1 MINKTSSL
9 LMGVFIFLLSV
20 QANAQ
25 VGIGT
30 TTPNSTLDIRGSLSV
45 GYRAFSANTSAVT
58 ADHALVFTGTSAAAI
73 TLPDAAACT
82 GRIYWVKS
90 TSSNASVLTIA
101 TTGGQTI
108 DGLTSWTVTQTNK
121 VVGLISNGANWLI
134 TAESLPGNSAG
145 TAWIYGGNNVSSL
158 QKIGTTSTFDLP
170 FITDNTEKMRLTAT
184 GNLGI
189 GSAAFS
195 GTNPE
200 RLLADAGT
208 SGNTNYQN
216 VIVGKGNTNSYAQL
230 NIQNSNAGTGASSD
244 VVATADNGNET
255 INFVDM
261 GINSSANTSTVMG
274 GINDAY
280 LYNTGQNL
288 LIGTATAGKSLAF
301 LTGGTLQSAN
311 ERMRVDGNGNVGI
324 NTNAPEL
331 LLHVVK
337 NTGPGPTR
345 SDMALLETRNT
356 TATATSNFPVLNLI
370 RQIPTSL
377 YAANT
382 NAYGGLINF
391 GFRSPGGAFQDISQ
405 IQGFSLNGQSRI
417 SFYSKTGMTNGD
429 AATGTMAENMVL
441 EGKSLFVGTP
451 TASVIPFDATNP
463 EKLLVDAGT
472 TTSVN
477 VISGKG
483 TLNNYL
489 QLNIQNKSNGTAAS
503 SDVVATADNGTETTN
518 YIDMGINGSGN
529 TSGVFGSANDAYL
542 FNVGQNLLMGTS
554 TSGKSLVF
562 MTGGSSQASNER
574 MRIDGNGNV
583 GIGCTSPNYKLQVVG
598 DIAAQGGTIRAASA
612 IISTT
617 LTACS
622 DIRFKE
628 HIKPLSNTLENIMKL
643 QGVSYDWRVNEFP
656 DRYFNTKKQI
666 GIIAQDLEKI
676 YPELVETD
684 KEGYKSVDYS
694 KMAPLFIE
702 SFKEQQQQ
710 IKLQQEQIKLLQD
723 QIDALK
729 KGLALLKEKI
739 K

>member
-1 MINKTSSL
+1 MIAKTTSL
-9 LMGVFIFLLSV
+9 LLCVVLFVV

-25 VGIGT
+25 VGVGT
-30 TTPNSTLDIRGSLSV
+30 TTPNSTLDIRGSLSA
-45 GYRAFSANTSAVT
+45 GYRAFSTNTIAAVT
-58 ADHALVFTGTSAAAI
+58 DHALVFTGVSAASL
-73 TLPDAAACT
+73 TLPDATTCT

-90 TSSNASVLTIA
+90 TSTNASVLTIA
-101 TTGGQTI
+101 TTSAQTI
-108 DGLTSWTVTQTNK
+108 DGLTSWNITQTNK
-121 VVGLISNGANWLI
+121 VVGLISNGANWVI
-134 TAESLPGNSAG
+134 ASESLPGASAG
-145 TAWIYGGNNVSSL
+145 TAWIYGGNNVSTL

-170 FITDNTEKMRLTAT
+170 FVTDNTEKMRLTAT
-184 GNLGI
+184 GNLGV
-189 GSAAFS
+189 GSATFN

-200 RLLADAGT
+200 RLLADAGA
-208 SGNTNYQN
+208 SGNTNFQN

-255 INFVDM
+255 VNFVDM
-261 GINSSANTSTVMG
+261 GINSSANTSSVMG
-274 GINDAY
+274 GVNDAY

-288 LIGTATAGKSLAF
+288 LIGTGTSGKSLAF

-311 ERMRVDGNGNVGI
+311 ERMRIDGNGNVGI
-324 NTNAPEL
+324 STNAPEVL
-331 LLHVVK
+331 FHVVK
-337 NTGPGPTR
+337 NTGSGFVR
-345 SDMALLETRNT
+345 SDLALLETRNST
-356 TATATSNFPVLNLI
+356 TTATSNYPVLNLV
-370 RQIPTSL
+370 RQVPTAL

-382 NAYGGLINF
+382 NVYGGVINF
-391 GFRSPGGAFQDISQ
+391 GLRNPGGAVQDLSQ

-451 TASVIPFDATNP
+451 TGGVIPFDATSP

-472 TTSVN
+472 TSSVN

-483 TLNNYL
+483 SLNNYL
-489 QLNIQNKSNGTAAS
+489 QLNIQNRSNGNAAS
-503 SDVVATADNGTETTN
+503 SDVVATADNGNETTN

-529 TSGVFGSANDAYL
+529 ASGVFGAANDAYL
-542 FNVGQNLLMGTS
+542 YNVGQNLLMGTS
-554 TSGKSLVF
+554 TAGKSLVF
-562 MTGGSSQASNER
+562 MTGGSSQATNER

-583 GIGCTSPNYKLQVVG
+583 GIGCNSPNYKLQVVG

-628 HIKPLSNTLENIMKL
+628 HIKPLGNTLENMLKL
-643 QGVSYDWRVNEFP
+643 QGVSYDWKVKEFP

-666 GIIAQDLEKI
+666 GIIAQDLEKV

-684 KEGYKSVDYS
+684 KDGYKSVDYS

-702 SFKEQQQQ
+702 SIKEQQQQ
-710 IKLQQEQIKLLQD
+710 LKLLQEQIDL
-723 QIDALK
+723 LK
-729 KGLALLKEKI
+729 KEIALLKEKL

>member
-1 MINKTSSL
+1 MITKTSL
-9 LMGVFIFLLSV
+9 LLLSITLFAV
-20 QANAQ
+20 QADAQ
-25 VGIGT
+25 VGVGT
-30 TTPNSTLDIRGSLSV
+30 TTPNSTLDIRGSLSA
-45 GYRAFSANTSAVT
+45 GYRAFSANTSAAIT
-58 ADHALVFTGTSAAAI
+58 DHALVFTATAAASL
-73 TLPDAAACT
+73 TLPDAATCT
-82 GRIYWVKS
+82 GRIYWVKN
-90 TSSNASVLTIA
+90 TSSNASVLTIG
-101 TTGGQTI
+101 TTGAQTI
-108 DGLTSWTVTQTNK
+108 DGLSSWTLTQTNK
-121 VVGLISNGANWLI
+121 AVGLVSNGANWLI
-134 TAESLPGNSAG
+134 SSESLPGASAG
-145 TAWIYGGNNVSSL
+145 TAWIYGGNNVTSL
-158 QKIGTTSTFDLP
+158 QKIGTTSNFDFP
-170 FITDNTEKMRLTAT
+170 FITNNTEKMRLTTA
-184 GNLGI
+184 GSLGI
-189 GSAAFS
+189 GTTTFNA
-195 GTNPE
+195 TYPE
-200 RLLADAGT
+200 RLLVDAGA

-255 INFVDM
+255 TNFIDM

-274 GINDAY
+274 DANDAY
-280 LYNTGQNL
+280 LYNVGQDL
-288 LIGTATAGKSLAF
+288 LIGTGTSGKSLLF
-301 LTGGTLQSAN
+301 LTSGTSQASN

-324 NTNAPEL
+324 NTSAPEL
-331 LLHVVK
+331 LFHVVK
-337 NTGPGPTR
+337 NTGSGPTR

-356 TATATSNFPVLNLI
+356 NTAATSNFPVLNLV
-370 RQIPTSL
+370 RQIPTGL

-382 NAYGGLINF
+382 NAFGGLINF
-391 GFRSPGGAFQDISQ
+391 GFRNPGGAFQDISQ
-405 IQGFSLNGQSRI
+405 IQGFSLNSASRI

-441 EGKSLFVGTP
+441 EGKSLYVGTP
-451 TASVIPFDATNP
+451 TASVIPFDATNQ

-472 TTSVN
+472 TSSVN

-489 QLNIQNKSNGTAAS
+489 QLNIQNKSNGNAAS
-503 SDVVATADNGTETTN
+503 SDVVATADNGSETTN

-529 TSGVFGSANDAYL
+529 ASGVFGAANDAYL
-542 FNVGQNLLMGTS
+542 YNVGQNLLMGTS
-554 TSGKSLVF
+554 TAGKSMVF

-583 GIGCTSPNYKLQVVG
+583 GIGCIAPNYKLQVVG

-628 HIKPLSNTLENIMKL
+628 HIKPLGNTLENILKL
-643 QGVSYDWRVNEFP
+643 QGVSYDWKVKEFP
-656 DRYFNTKKQI
+656 DRYFNNKKQI
-666 GIIAQDLEKI
+666 GIIAQDLEKV

-684 KEGYKSVDYS
+684 KDGYKSVDYS

-702 SFKEQQQQ
+702 SIKEQQQQ
-710 IKLQQEQIKLLQD
+710 ISLQQQ
-723 QIDALK
+723 QIDLLK
-729 KGLALLKEKI
+729 KEIALLKEKI